1 MANSVNSPTLDWL
14 SADAIEQRVDVQ
26 PKVRALTAAIAAGD
40 TEAFTRFYHEWFD
53 SMLAEARRATRRDES
68 FCLDIVQDA
77 LMRVI
82 RAIKPM
88 NSTDDVRRWLRVVVQ
103 TCAYDLLRRESRR
116 RRLELEAAQG
126 RSVAP
131 AAAEDPRP
139 RLEWIERQLRSL
151 DDRQVQLLLMRH
163 RFGWTLR
170 QIGEALG
177 RKPGAID
184 SRLKRL
190 LASLRRRALRGA
202 P

>member
-1 MANSVNSPTLDWL
+1 MANSVNNPTLDWL

-68 FCLDIVQDA
+68 FCLDVVQDA

-103 TCAYDLLRRESRR
+103 TRAYDRLRRESRL
-116 RRLELEAAQG
+116 RRLEIEVARG
-126 RSVAP
+126 RPVAP

-170 QIGEALG
+170 QIGEVLG
-177 RKPGAID
+177 RTPGAID
-184 SRLKRL
+184 GRLKRL
-190 LASLRRRALRGA
+190 RATLRRKALRGA